1 MEKEDERADAVAQ
14 DLSMT
19 RSAIYAYEAQARKA
33 GDEAAELRQAVA
45 SGAPSL
51 RKSAQ
56 DARDPAE
63 RLEQDLPTARRGLRS
78 HTALAAQASGG
89 GAPARPAARR
99 EPPALRQSAQ
109 AGRARAR

>member
-56 DARDPAE
+56 GARDRAG
-63 RLEQDLPTARRGLRS
+63 RLEQDLATARRDLQTP
-78 HTALAAQASGG
+78 TALAAKASEGA
-89 GAPARPAARR
+89 APARQTAQPDS
-99 EPPALRQSAQ
+99 PPLRSSLPQER
-109 AGRARAR
+109 GR